1 MNQIYSQNLFP
12 GKSLYQSF
20 VDHTCIQGNKRHWYR
35 DPKHIPQRK
44 LFCEWGWKFDKL
56 SDDNITHGLNM
67 FTILNN
73 LERRGTVF

>member
-20 VDHTCIQGNKRHWYR
+20 VDHTCSQCSKRQWYR
-35 DPKHIPQRK
+35 DAKHIPKGK

-56 SDDNITHGLNM
+56 SDDNITNRFNVFIM
-67 FTILNN
+67 LNN
-73 LERRGTVF
+73 LERRGIVF